1 MKMPSGQTDLKSKA
15 ENQLLTITPLST
27 HLRLFRFCEDRMKLI
42 QDHAVLSGLWEKE
55 RGSGKKRA
63 YT

>member
-1 MKMPSGQTDLKSKA
+1 VSCQAGLKTKA
-15 ENQLLTITPLST
+15 ELQLHTITPLST
-27 HLRLFRFCEDRMKLI
+27 HLRLFRYCEDRMKLI

-55 RGSGKKRA
+55 RGSGNKRA